1 MIQRNLFK
9 NKNWNPTLIIIPIL
23 LSFFIS
29 LYVLIDVDKS
39 TETLGFLYA
48 SASLKLEDVYELG
61 AFSVIIFLLIL
72 CILPVGSKKIT
83 LSERPVF
90 KDISWGAMMF
100 VAGMG
105 ASILWASPVEWAQ
118 TMNSKPFGL
127 DPSSS
132 NIISYSQSYPL
143 FHWGFVGWALYALP
157 GVAFTLAVIHNPKVQ
172 LSFGGILINGRSP
185 LKVLFRNIFDIV
197 FILAILAGAG
207 VGMGV
212 SFPVIA
218 EMTSYLIGIENSF
231 PFQILILLICL
242 SIFGTSVYK
251 GLEGGIKR
259 LSNLNVLL
267 VLVML
272 LVILLLGP
280 TKYILNN
287 AIESTNFM
295 LIKYVEMSFFSESS
309 FAQSWTVFYWA
320 WWMALAPFVG
330 TFILQI
336 SNGKSIRQMIL
347 GTIFI
352 GSFATFIHFYVLGGL
367 TLNLYERGIM
377 NIPQMV
383 SNGVPS
389 GRIALEALLT
399 LPGGYFLIFIY
410 AFIATIFLCTTYDS
424 CSYVLASTAMK
435 HASQKPS
442 KPLRIL
448 FAALLVIQPILI
460 MSLEGID
467 SIKYI
472 LVLSSIPLIFIYI
485 LMIFYISQSALKN

>member
-1 MIQRNLFK
+1 MIRKNLL
-9 NKNWNPTLIIIPIL
+9 NKDWNPSLIIIPIL
-23 LSFFIS
+23 LSFLIS

-39 TETLGFLYA
+39 TETLGYLYSAA
-48 SASLKLEDVYELG
+48 SIKLENIYELG
-61 AFSVIIFLLIL
+61 AFGVIVFLFML
-72 CILPVGSKKIT
+72 CIFPIGSKKI
-83 LSERPVF
+83 LLNERPVF
-90 KDISWGAMMF
+90 GNLSWGAMMF

-105 ASILWASPVEWAQ
+105 ASILWAAPVEWAS
-118 TMNSKPFGL
+118 TINSNPFGL
-127 DPSSS
+127 DISSEG
-132 NIISYSQSYPL
+132 IIEYSQAYPL

-157 GVAFTLAVIHNPKVQ
+157 GVAFTVAVLKNPQVQ
-172 LSFGGILINGRSP
+172 LSFGGILVTGNSISSR
-185 LKVLFRNIFDIV
+185 VIRNIFDIV

-218 EMTSYLIGIENSF
+218 EMTSYLIGINNSF
-231 PFQILILLICL
+231 LFQVIILFICL
-242 SIFGTSVYK
+242 GIFGTSVYK

-259 LSNLNVLL
+259 LSNINVVL

-272 LVILLLGP
+272 MVILLIGP
-280 TKYILNN
+280 TQFIIDNS
-287 AIESTNFM
+287 IESTGFM
-295 LIKYVEMSFFSESS
+295 IKKYIQMSFFSESS

-336 SNGKSIRQMIL
+336 SNGKTIRQMIL
-347 GTIFI
+347 GTVFI

-377 NIPQMV
+377 DIPEMV
-383 SNGVPS
+383 KTVPS
-389 GRIALEALLT
+389 GRIALESLLT
-399 LPGGYFLIFIY
+399 LPYGYILIILY

-424 CSYVLASTAMK
+424 CSYVLASTAMRQ
-435 HASQKPS
+435 ASKRPS
-442 KPLRIL
+442 KSLRLI
-448 FAALLVIQPILI
+448 FAFLLIIQPILI

-472 LVLSSIPLIFIYI
+472 LVLSSVPLIAIYI
-485 LMIFYISQSALKN
+485 LMIFYISRNVFKK

>member
-1 MIQRNLFK
+1 MIKRNFLK
-9 NKNWNPTLIIIPIL
+9 NKDWNPSLIIIPIL
-23 LSFFIS
+23 LSFLIS
-29 LYVLIDVDKS
+29 LYVLIDVDRS
-39 TETLGFLYA
+39 TTTLGYLYQ
-48 SASLKLEDVYELG
+48 SASIKLENIYELG
-61 AFSVIIFLLIL
+61 AFADVIFLFIL
-72 CILPVGSKKIT
+72 CILPIGSKKIL
-83 LSERPVF
+83 LSERPIF
-90 KDISWGAMMF
+90 NNFSWGAMMF

-118 TMNSKPFGL
+118 TMNSEPFGL
-127 DPSSS
+127 DLSSPK
-132 NIISYSQSYPL
+132 IIEYSQAYPL

-157 GVAFTLAVIHNPKVQ
+157 GVAFTLAILKNPQVQ
-172 LSFGGILINGRSP
+172 FSFGGILVSGN
-185 LKVLFRNIFDIV
+185 
-197 FILAILAGAG
+197 
-207 VGMGV
+207 

-218 EMTSYLIGIENSF
+218 EMTSYLIGIDISF
-231 PFQILILLICL
+231 SFQIIVLLICL

-259 LSNLNVLL
+259 LSNLNVIL
-267 VLVML
+267 VL
-272 LVILLLGP
+272 ILLLIVIVLGP
-280 TKYILNN
+280 TKYILTNT
-287 AIESTNFM
+287 IESTGFM
-295 LIKYVEMSFFSESS
+295 LEKYLQMSFYSESS

-336 SNGKSIRQMIL
+336 SNGKTIRQMIL

-377 NIPQMV
+377 DIPEMV
-383 SNGVPS
+383 KTIPS

-399 LPGGYFLIFIY
+399 LPGGYFLIILY

-435 HASQKPS
+435 HASKRPT
-442 KPLRIL
+442 KILRII
-448 FAALLVIQPILI
+448 FAFLLIVQPILI

-472 LVLSSIPLIFIYI
+472 LVLSSVPLIVIYI
-485 LMIFYISQSALKN
+485 LMIIYISKNVFKN

>member
-1 MIQRNLFK
+1 MIRKNLL
-9 NKNWNPTLIIIPIL
+9 NKDWNPSLIIIPIL
-23 LSFFIS
+23 LSFLIS

-39 TETLGFLYA
+39 TETLGYLYSAA
-48 SASLKLEDVYELG
+48 SIKLENIYELG
-61 AFSVIIFLLIL
+61 AFGVIVFLFML
-72 CILPVGSKKIT
+72 CIFPIGSKKI
-83 LSERPVF
+83 LLNERPVF
-90 KDISWGAMMF
+90 GNLSWGAMMF

-105 ASILWASPVEWAQ
+105 ASILWAAPVEWAS
-118 TMNSKPFGL
+118 TINSNPFGL
-127 DPSSS
+127 DISSEG
-132 NIISYSQSYPL
+132 IIEYSQAYPL

-157 GVAFTLAVIHNPKVQ
+157 GVAFTVAVLKNPQVQ
-172 LSFGGILINGRSP
+172 LSFGGILVTGNSISSR
-185 LKVLFRNIFDIV
+185 VIRNIFDIV

-218 EMTSYLIGIENSF
+218 EMTSYLIGIDNSF
-231 PFQILILLICL
+231 LFQVIILFICL
-242 SIFGTSVYK
+242 GIFGTSVYK

-259 LSNLNVLL
+259 LSNINVVL

-272 LVILLLGP
+272 TIILLIGP
-280 TKYILNN
+280 TQFIIDNS
-287 AIESTNFM
+287 IESTGFM
-295 LIKYVEMSFFSESS
+295 IKNYIQMSFFSESS

-336 SNGKSIRQMIL
+336 SNGKTIRQMIL
-347 GTIFI
+347 GTVFI

-377 NIPQMV
+377 DIPEMV
-383 SNGVPS
+383 KTVPS
-389 GRIALEALLT
+389 GRIALESLLT
-399 LPGGYFLIFIY
+399 LPYGYILIILY

-424 CSYVLASTAMK
+424 CSYVLASTAMR
-435 HASQKPS
+435 HASKRPS
-442 KPLRIL
+442 KSLRLI
-448 FAALLVIQPILI
+448 FAFLLIIQPILI

-472 LVLSSIPLIFIYI
+472 LVLSSVPLIAIYI
-485 LMIFYISQSALKN
+485 LMIFYISRNVFKK

>member
-1 MIQRNLFK
+1 MIKKSLLVSKDWNLS
-9 NKNWNPTLIIIPIL
+9 LILIPIL

-29 LYVLIDVDKS
+29 LYVLLDVDKS
-39 TETLGFLYA
+39 TETLGFFYEV
-48 SASLKLEDVYELG
+48 ASLKLENVYELG
-61 AFSVIIFLLIL
+61 AFGVIVFLLIL
-72 CILPVGSKKIT
+72 CLLPIGSTKIE
-83 LSERPVF
+83 LIDRPIF
-90 KDISWGAMMF
+90 SNTSWGAMMF

-127 DPSSS
+127 DSTS
-132 NIISYSQSYPL
+132 NGIIQYSQAYPL

-157 GVAFTLAVIHNPKVQ
+157 GVAFTIAILKNPDVQ
-172 LSFGGILINGRSP
+172 LTFGGILIKDDNVLSKL
-185 LKVLFRNIFDIV
+185 LKNIFDIV

-218 EMTSYLIGIENSF
+218 EMTSYLLGIDNTFS
-231 PFQILILLICL
+231 FQILVLIFCL
-242 SIFGTSVYK
+242 CVFGTSVYK
-251 GLEGGIKR
+251 GLESGIKR
-259 LSNLNVLL
+259 LSNINVFL
-267 VLVML
+267 VIIML
-272 LVILLLGP
+272 LIILIAGP
-280 TKYILNN
+280 TKYIISNS
-287 AIESTNFM
+287 IESTLFM
-295 LIKYVEMSFFSESS
+295 IKNYIDMSFFSESS

-347 GTIFI
+347 GTILI
-352 GSFATFIHFYVLGGL
+352 GSLATFLHFYVLGGL
-367 TLNLYERGIM
+367 TLNLYERGVM
-377 NIPQMV
+377 DVPELVKNI
-383 SNGVPS
+383 PS

-399 LPGGYFLIFIY
+399 LPLGYYLIILY

-435 HASQKPS
+435 QASTKPTKS
-442 KPLRIL
+442 LRII
-448 FAALLVIQPILI
+448 FALLLVVQPIII
-460 MSLEGID
+460 MSLDGID

-472 LVLSSIPLIFIYI
+472 LVLSSIPLIFIYA
-485 LMIFYISQSALKN
+485 LMIFYISKNALKN

>member
-1 MIQRNLFK
+1 MIKKSLFINKDWNLS
-9 NKNWNPTLIIIPIL
+9 LIVIPIL

-29 LYVLIDVDKS
+29 LYVLIDVDRS
-39 TETLGFLYA
+39 TETLGFLYEA
-48 SASLKLEDVYELG
+48 ASLRLENIYELG
-61 AFSVIIFLLIL
+61 AFGVIVFLLSL
-72 CILPVGSKKIT
+72 CVLPVGSKKISLVDRPIFNN
-83 LSERPVF
+83 LS
-90 KDISWGAMMF
+90 WCAMMF

-127 DPSSS
+127 NSSS
-132 NIISYSQSYPL
+132 VGIIEYSQSYPL

-157 GVAFTLAVIHNPKVQ
+157 GVAFTIAVLKNPNVQ
-172 LSFGGILINGRSP
+172 LTFGGILVKNNFPFSSLI
-185 LKVLFRNIFDIV
+185 RNIFDVV

-218 EMTSYLIGIENSF
+218 EMTSYLIGIDNSF
-231 PFQILILLICL
+231 SFQIVVLLFCL
-242 SIFGTSVYK
+242 LIFGTSVYK
-251 GLEGGIKR
+251 GLESGIKR

-267 VLVML
+267 VIVML
-272 LVILLLGP
+272 FMILLLGP
-280 TKYILNN
+280 TKYIISNS
-287 AIESTNFM
+287 IESTYFM
-295 LIKYVEMSFFSESS
+295 FKNYINMSFFSESS

-352 GSFATFIHFYVLGGL
+352 GSLATFMHFYILGGL
-367 TLNLYERGIM
+367 TLNLYERGLM
-377 NIPQMV
+377 DVPEMV
-383 SNGVPS
+383 KDIPS

-399 LPGGYFLIFIY
+399 LPLGYYLIILY

-435 HASQKPS
+435 KASIKPS
-442 KPLRIL
+442 KSLRII
-448 FAALLVIQPILI
+448 FAFLLVIQPILI
-460 MSLEGID
+460 MSLDGID

-472 LVLSSIPLIFIYI
+472 LVLSSMPLIFIYV
-485 LMIFYISQSALKN
+485 LMIFYISKNALKN

>member
-1 MIQRNLFK
+1 MFKKSFFINKDWNLS
-9 NKNWNPTLIIIPIL
+9 LILIPIL

-29 LYVLIDVDKS
+29 LYVLLDVDKS
-39 TETLGFLYA
+39 TETLKFLYDA
-48 SASLKLEDVYELG
+48 ASLKLENIYELG
-61 AFSVIIFLLIL
+61 AFGVIVFLLAI
-72 CILPVGSKKIT
+72 CFLPLGSKQIT
-83 LSERPVF
+83 LVDRPIF
-90 KDISWGAMMF
+90 SNASWGAMMF

-127 DPSSS
+127 DSTSSE
-132 NIISYSQSYPL
+132 IIEYSQAYPL

-157 GVAFTLAVIHNPKVQ
+157 GVAFTIAILKNPNVQ
-172 LSFGGILINGRSP
+172 LTFGGILIKNDNTLSKL
-185 LKVLFRNIFDIV
+185 LKNIFDVV

-218 EMTSYLIGIENSF
+218 EMTSYLLGINNSF
-231 PFQILILLICL
+231 SFQILVLIFCL
-242 SIFGTSVYK
+242 FIFGTSVYK
-251 GLEGGIKR
+251 GLESGIKR
-259 LSNLNVLL
+259 LSNINVLL
-267 VLVML
+267 VIAML
-272 LVILLLGP
+272 LIILFVGP
-280 TKYILNN
+280 TKYIISNS
-287 AIESTNFM
+287 IESTFFM
-295 LIKYVEMSFFSESS
+295 FKNYIDMSFFSESS

-352 GSFATFIHFYVLGGL
+352 GSLATFLHFYVLGGL
-367 TLNLYERGIM
+367 TLNLYERGVMDVPEMIKD
-377 NIPQMV
+377 I
-383 SNGVPS
+383 PS
-389 GRIALEALLT
+389 GRIALEALLS
-399 LPGGYFLIFIY
+399 LPAGYYLIILY

-424 CSYVLASTAMK
+424 CSYVLASTAMRQ
-435 HASQKPS
+435 ASKRPS
-442 KPLRIL
+442 KSLRL
-448 FAALLVIQPILI
+448 VFAFLLIIQPILI

-472 LVLSSIPLIFIYI
+472 LVLSSVPLIAIYI
-485 LMIFYISQSALKN
+485 LMIFYISRNVFKK

>member
-1 MIQRNLFK
+1 MIRKNLL
-9 NKNWNPTLIIIPIL
+9 NKDWNPSLIIIPIL
-23 LSFFIS
+23 LSFLIS

-39 TETLGFLYA
+39 TETLGYLYSAA
-48 SASLKLEDVYELG
+48 SIKLENIYELG
-61 AFSVIIFLLIL
+61 AFGVIVFLFML
-72 CILPVGSKKIT
+72 CIFPIGSKKI
-83 LSERPVF
+83 LLNERPVF
-90 KDISWGAMMF
+90 GNLSWGAMMF

-105 ASILWASPVEWAQ
+105 ASILWAAPVEWAS
-118 TMNSKPFGL
+118 TINSNPFGL
-127 DPSSS
+127 DISSEG
-132 NIISYSQSYPL
+132 IIEYSQAYPL

-157 GVAFTLAVIHNPKVQ
+157 GVAFTVAVLKNPQVQ
-172 LSFGGILINGRSP
+172 LSFGGILVTGNSILSR
-185 LKVLFRNIFDIV
+185 VIRNIFDIV

-218 EMTSYLIGIENSF
+218 EMTSYLIGINNSF
-231 PFQILILLICL
+231 LFQVIILFICL
-242 SIFGTSVYK
+242 GIFGTSVYK

-259 LSNLNVLL
+259 LSNINVVL

-272 LVILLLGP
+272 TVILLIGP
-280 TKYILNN
+280 TQFIIDNT
-287 AIESTNFM
+287 IESTGFM
-295 LIKYVEMSFFSESS
+295 IKKYIQMSFFSESS

-336 SNGKSIRQMIL
+336 SNGKTIRQMIL
-347 GTIFI
+347 GTVFI

-377 NIPQMV
+377 DIPEMV
-383 SNGVPS
+383 KTVPS
-389 GRIALEALLT
+389 GRIALESLLT
-399 LPGGYFLIFIY
+399 LPYGYILIILY

-424 CSYVLASTAMK
+424 CSYVLASTAMRQ
-435 HASQKPS
+435 ASKRPS
-442 KPLRIL
+442 KSLRL
-448 FAALLVIQPILI
+448 VFAFLLIIQPILI

-472 LVLSSIPLIFIYI
+472 LVLSSVPLIAIYI
-485 LMIFYISQSALKN
+485 LMIFYISRNVFKK

>member
-1 MIQRNLFK
+1 MIRKNLL
-9 NKNWNPTLIIIPIL
+9 NKDWNPSLIIIPIL
-23 LSFFIS
+23 LSFLVS

-39 TETLGFLYA
+39 TETLGYLYSAA
-48 SASLKLEDVYELG
+48 SIKLENIYELG
-61 AFSVIIFLLIL
+61 AFGVIVFLFML
-72 CILPVGSKKIT
+72 CIFPIGSKKI
-83 LSERPVF
+83 LLNERPVF
-90 KDISWGAMMF
+90 GNLSWGAMMF

-105 ASILWASPVEWAQ
+105 ASILWAAPVEWAS
-118 TMNSKPFGL
+118 TINSNPFGL
-127 DPSSS
+127 DISSEG
-132 NIISYSQSYPL
+132 IIEYSQAYPL

-157 GVAFTLAVIHNPKVQ
+157 GVAFTVAVLKNPQVQ
-172 LSFGGILINGRSP
+172 LSFGGILVTGNSILSR
-185 LKVLFRNIFDIV
+185 VIRNIFDII

-218 EMTSYLIGIENSF
+218 EMTSYLIGINNSF
-231 PFQILILLICL
+231 LFQVIILFICL
-242 SIFGTSVYK
+242 GIFGTSVYK

-259 LSNLNVLL
+259 LSNINVVL

-272 LVILLLGP
+272 MVILLIGP
-280 TKYILNN
+280 TQFIIDNS
-287 AIESTNFM
+287 IESTGFM
-295 LIKYVEMSFFSESS
+295 IKKYIQMSFFSESS

-336 SNGKSIRQMIL
+336 SNGKTIRQMIL
-347 GTIFI
+347 GTVFI

-377 NIPQMV
+377 DIPEMV
-383 SNGVPS
+383 KTVPS
-389 GRIALEALLT
+389 GRIALESLLT
-399 LPGGYFLIFIY
+399 LPYGYILIILY

-424 CSYVLASTAMK
+424 CSYVLASTAMRQ
-435 HASQKPS
+435 ASKRPS
-442 KPLRIL
+442 KSLRL
-448 FAALLVIQPILI
+448 VFAFLLIIQPILI

-472 LVLSSIPLIFIYI
+472 LVLSSVPLIAIYI
-485 LMIFYISQSALKN
+485 LMIFYISRNVFKK